1 MNDIIEYCRR
11 QPPQTDYI
19 KQKTANN
26 DPTMSKKMRYSQYV
40 KTARK
45 TRVTQ
50 TYAQNNVQG
59 PIEQPRYLS
68 NLGQIYNESI
78 ISYDQNNKIQLATDN
93 NIRDANS
100 ELIPQIHA
108 QSYHRHEK

>member
-11 QPPQTDYI
+11 QPPPTDYV

-26 DPTMSKKMRYSQYV
+26 DPTISKKMRYSQYV

-50 TYAQNNVQG
+50 TYAQNNVQS

-68 NLGQIYNESI
+68 NLGQIYSESI

-100 ELIPQIHA
+100 ELIPQIRPQA
-108 QSYHRHEK
+108 YHRHP

>member
-11 QPPQTDYI
+11 QPPPTDYI

-26 DPTMSKKMRYSQYV
+26 DPTISKRMRYSQYV

-45 TRVTQ
+45 TKVTQ
-50 TYAQNNVQG
+50 IYAQNNVQG

-68 NLGQIYNESI
+68 NLGQMYSESI

-93 NIRDANS
+93 NIHDANGN
-100 ELIPQIHA
+100 LIPQIHGF
-108 QSYHRHEK
+108 E